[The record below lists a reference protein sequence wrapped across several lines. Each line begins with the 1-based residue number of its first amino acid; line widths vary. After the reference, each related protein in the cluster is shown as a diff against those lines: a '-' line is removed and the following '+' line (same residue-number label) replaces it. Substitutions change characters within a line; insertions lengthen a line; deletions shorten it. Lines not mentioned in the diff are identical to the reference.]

1 MAYSHNEHW
10 SLESSMHAKS
20 LQLCPTLCDPM
31 DCSPPGSP
39 VHGIIQA
46 RILEWVGIPF
56 SRGIFPTQGLN
67 SGLLLCRRVLYR
79 LSHQASPLIPTWLWS
94 FSLTYLP
101 TSLHPEASYSIIII
115 HLLGGSTD
123 QPWQK
128 SSMGLKMNKAFF
140 FFSFLIG
147 RKLQYNVVLV
157 SIIQQCKSAII
168 IHISPSSWASLPS
181 LHSPIPPARSSQS
194 PRLGSLLYIAT
205 SHQLSFYS
213 W

>member
-1 MAYSHNEHW
+1 
-10 SLESSMHAKS
+10 
-20 LQLCPTLCDPM
+20 M
-31 DCSPPGSP
+31 DCNCSPQAP
-39 VHGIIQA
+39 VSFFRHGY
-46 RILEWVGIPF
+46 WSGF
-56 SRGIFPTQGLN
+56 SFLSLGDLPIHGLKL
-67 SGLLLCRRVLYR
+67 GLPHCSQTLYH
-79 LSHQASPLIPTWLWS
+79 LSYQASPLIPTWLWS

-128 SSMGLKMNKAFF
+128 SSMGLKMNKAIF
-140 FFSFLIG
+140 FFSFLIR

-181 LHSPIPPARSSQS
+181 LHSPMPPARSSQS

-205 SHQLSFYS
+205 SHQLSILLMVVYVMSMLPAIYFTHGS
-213 W
+213 VCM